1 MDYWLKCIWTKIY
14 MPCYWYSHVYLKEF
28 LLKPTSNF
36 DFLDRLK
43 ELLSNSSLSDLL
55 IFPQRQSDGGK
66 NK

>member
-1 MDYWLKCIWTKIY
+1 